1 MRKMMKQTRE
11 KKNKARWK
19 KLCAGLLTAALTGT
33 VIPTVYAS
41 AETTTGHVPT
51 GGLMEFVEEPV
62 VRVLSDDMNDS
73 ETDTY

>member
-33 VIPTVYAS
+33 VLP
-41 AETTTGHVPT
+41 
-51 GGLMEFVEEPV
+51 PV
-62 VRVLSDDMNDS
+62 CADWRIDGICRGAGCPRSVG
-73 ETDTY
+73 